1 MRRRIV
7 LLILLVVMLGVMATL
22 GVLFVS
28 LRAGTSGPPPLETPG
43 LSHVATL
50 YGWGEDADSLLKEPY
65 SVAWRNGS
73 LYVTEKG
80 RSDVV
85 RLSPTGELLGTYG
98 TRGREPGQIW
108 SPSGLAVDDQGAV
121 YVTDGGHSKVVV
133 YGPTGEAQNEFQ
145 VTDAPLSP
153 FVDGNRLFLTGAGTV
168 KVLSLP
174 DGAEISSWGS
184 RGRGDAQFDY
194 PNGIGFDAAS
204 QLIFVA
210 DGNNLR
216 VKALDLQGNVVWV
229 YGRPPKDMNDADRL
243 FGLTGG
249 LAVANGYVFVTDPL
263 DSLVHILDLEGNKVA
278 EVGAPGVS
286 DGEFA
291 FPSSIAYM
299 GGDRFAIVEWAN
311 QRVQIVDID
320 VAKAAAE
327 WQLQTTTPTTAGQQ
341 TSPPATSTLTTVQG
355 G

>member
-28 LRAGTSGPPPLETPG
+28 LRAGTTGPPPLETPG
-43 LSHVATL
+43 LSHVTTL
-50 YGWGEDADSLLKEPY
+50 YGWGDDVDSLLKEPY
-65 SVAWRNGS
+65 SVAWKNGS
-73 LYVTEKG
+73 LYITEKG

-85 RLSPTGELLGTYG
+85 RLTPDGELLRTYG
-98 TRGREPGQIW
+98 ERGREPGQIW
-108 SPSGLAVDDQGAV
+108 APSGLAVDDQGTV
-121 YVTDGGHSKVVV
+121 YVTDGGHSKVVA
-133 YGPTGEAQNEFQ
+133 YEDAGTLRNEFT
-145 VTDAPLSP
+145 VSDAPLAMV
-153 FVDGNRLFLTGAGTV
+153 VDGNRLFLTGAGTV

-194 PNGIGFDAAS
+194 PNGIAFDPGS
-204 QLIFVA
+204 QLILVA

-229 YGRPPKDMNDADRL
+229 YGRPPKDMNDKDRA

-249 LAVANGYVFVTDPL
+249 LAVANGHVFVTDPL
-263 DSLVHILDLEGNKVA
+263 DSLIHILDMEGNKVA
-278 EVGAPGVS
+278 EVGAPGTA

-299 GGDRFAIVEWAN
+299 GGNRFAIVEWAN

-320 VAKAAAE
+320 VAQAAAQ
-327 WQLQTTTPTTAGQQ
+327 WRPDTTSTSTPGDEAA
-341 TSPPATSTLTTVQG
+341 PPGSTLTTVQG